1 MSQMKVLISGAGIT
15 GNALAYWLS
24 KLGHKV
30 TVIERYPEL
39 RTTGLQVDLRGPG
52 VEVLKL
58 MGLDQAFR
66 AKSIPEQGFLIVDS
80 ANRRRAFFGV
90 NQTGEGLQSFSTQYE
105 IMRGDLCR
113 LMYDVTKDKVNFR
126 FGTSIDSFK
135 QNSNGVEVRFSD
147 GKSDHFDFL
156 VGADGMGSNTR
167 KLMLGPGVQDALRPV
182 TGAYTAYFTIPRPIQ
197 KGEEYNCTF
206 YLATGRRAIMTR
218 RHSPEEI
225 QIYLPFNTTSERMK
239 KAHRDGVEA
248 QKKEAAE
255 IFKGAG
261 WQTKDIIRDMF
272 DSENFYCER
281 LGLVKLDAWYNGN
294 VALVG
299 DAAYC
304 PSPLTGMG
312 TTSGLVGAYVLAGEI
327 SRHCGKAQEG
337 AKPTDGLDEAF
348 KSYDDKFRP
357 FINQVTHGVGDDTIF
372 WNKMPSTAWAIAL
385 TNLLMG
391 ILAFFKINVIGNW
404 VLKEDV
410 KWTLPNYDGLMR
422 ID

>member
-1 MSQMKVLISGAGIT
+1 MAQMKVLISGAGIT

-24 KLGHKV
+24 KLGHDV

-66 AKSIPEQGFLIVDS
+66 AKAVPEQGFSVVDS
-80 ANRRRAFFGV
+80 SNRRRAFFGV
-90 NQTGEGLQSFSTQYE
+90 NNSGKGVQSFTTEYE

-113 LMYDVTKDKVNFR
+113 IMYDVIKDKVNFL
-126 FGTSIDSFK
+126 FGISIDSFK
-135 QNSNGVEVRFSD
+135 QKNDGVEVHFTD
-147 GKSDHFDFL
+147 GNTDHFDFL

-182 TGAYTAYFTIPRPIQ
+182 KGAYTAYFTIPRPIQ
-197 KGEEYNCTF
+197 EGEEYNSTF
-206 YLATGRRAIMTR
+206 YLATKRRAIMTR
-218 RHSPEEI
+218 RHNPQEI
-225 QIYLPFNTTSERMK
+225 QIYLPCNTTSDRMK
-239 KAHRDGVEA
+239 KAHRDGVEE
-248 QKKEAAE
+248 QKKALAE
-255 IFKGAG
+255 IFTDAG
-261 WQTKDIIRDMF
+261 WQSKDIIRDMF

-281 LGLVKLDAWYNGN
+281 LGLVKLDSWFNGN
-294 VALVG
+294 VALCG

-327 SRHCGKAQEG
+327 SRHCGKVKEG
-337 AKPTDGLDEAF
+337 GKPTDGLDVAF

-357 FINQVTHGVGDDTIF
+357 FIDQVTHGVGDDTIF
-372 WNKMPSTAWAIAL
+372 WNKMPESPFTIAL
-385 TNLLMG
+385 VNLLLG
-391 ILAFFKINVIGNW
+391 IAAFLRLNVVGEWI
-404 VLKEDV
+404 LKENV
-410 KWTLPNYDGLMR
+410 KWTLPNYAGLMR
-422 ID
+422 S